1 MLKFFEW
8 FTLNWKIITLILGF
22 IFVFAMIK
30 PVADLL
36 RGVKD
41 GIKEL
46 FTPTGFLAFLI
57 LLALA
62 IFLFVFFKGVI

>member
-1 MLKFFEW
+1 MLKFIDW
-8 FTLNWKIITLILGF
+8 FSQNWKVISLLLGF
-22 IFVFAMIK
+22 VFVFGMIK
-30 PVADLL
+30 PAANLI

-41 GIKEL
+41 GVREI
-46 FTPTGFLAFLI
+46 FTPAGFLAFII

>member
-1 MLKFFEW
+1 MLKFIEW

-46 FTPTGFLAFLI
+46 FTPAGFLAFLI